1 MKAKKPI
8 TQKRAIKAGIF
19 GILFGFTGIHNAMLN
34 NRKRALAHLLSSGL
48 AFAMFLVPLFIGF
61 IVVYQCKH
69 GNGCTDISG
78 YDDTLNVILITGM
91 ILSVAAILWGIIEG
105 IIILLKSARY

>member
-48 AFAMFLVPLFIGF
+48 AILQLEPQLPLQQLHPQQPLLRQQP
-61 IVVYQCKH
+61 YQP
-69 GNGCTDISG
+69 
-78 YDDTLNVILITGM
+78 LP
-91 ILSVAAILWGIIEG
+91 
-105 IIILLKSARY
+105 LLHAQQPLQLDRKR